1 MTPKT
6 PAAGL
11 ALAAAYAHESLDATL
26 MTRAAAPIESH
37 VLGLFERAVANV
49 PAYRA
54 FLAAQGVDPSGVKS
68 LADYA
73 RVPVVTKDNYV
84 RVYPLAERCRG
95 GRLDAVETLALSSG
109 STGEATIWPRDL
121 RDEVEVTRRFE
132 HVFRH
137 GFRAAERR
145 TLAVVAFP
153 LGTWVGGMY
162 TAACGRLLAAKGYP
176 LTVVTPGNNV
186 PEILRIVALLGG
198 MFEQVVLLGY
208 PPFMKG
214 VIDEGLARGID
225 WAALRPKLV
234 LAGEVFTEEWRSWV
248 AEQAG
253 MADPVGDIAALY
265 GTADAGVLGN
275 ETRLSV
281 AIRRYLAAHP
291 DAAEALFGE
300 RRLPTLVQVDPHA
313 RFFETLEMLETFETS
328 GTNARGSGPGVDRTL
343 LFSADGVAPL
353 VRYHISDRGGVIPY
367 DAMIRALV
375 ARGFDPSADPSVALA
390 PVVPLP
396 FVYVFGRS
404 HHAVS
409 FYGAN
414 VFPEMVSVG
423 LAEAPLRASL
433 TGKFVMQVE
442 EDAGR
447 DARFVVVVELARGV
461 ETSAALARDVGASIA
476 QGLLRLN
483 SEYAAYV
490 PAPRQTPSIELR
502 AAGDPDYFP
511 PGIKHRW
518 SRSRA

>member
-1 MTPKT
+1 MTYKL
-6 PAAGL
+6 AAEGFALAQAYALESLETTLLARATAPVDADVL
-11 ALAAAYAHESLDATL
+11 ALFD
-26 MTRAAAPIESH
+26 
-37 VLGLFERAVANV
+37 RAVSSV

-54 FLAAQGVDPSGVKS
+54 FLAAQGVDPAAIRT
-68 LADYA
+68 LADYT
-73 RVPVVTKDNYV
+73 RLPLVTKDNYV

-95 GRLDAVETLALSSG
+95 GRLDDVETLALSSG
-109 STGEATIWPRDL
+109 STGEATVWPRDL
-121 RDEVEVTRRFE
+121 QAEIEVTRRFE

-162 TAACGRLLAAKGYP
+162 TAACCRMLAAKGYP
-176 LTVVTPGNNV
+176 LTVGTPGNNV
-186 PEILRIVALLGG
+186 PEILRIVSLLGG
-198 MFEQVVLLGY
+198 AFEQVVLLGY
-208 PPFMKG
+208 PPFLKG
-214 VIDEGLARGID
+214 VIDEGVARGID

-234 LAGEVFTEEWRSWV
+234 LAGEVFTEEWRTWV

-253 MADPVGDIAALY
+253 IADPVGDIAALY

-275 ETRLSV
+275 ETRVSV
-281 AIRRYLAAHP
+281 AIRRYLAAQP
-291 DAAEALFGE
+291 DAAESLFGE
-300 RRLPTLVQVDPHA
+300 RRLPTLVQYDPHS
-313 RFFETLEMLETFETS
+313 RFFEATE
-328 GTNARGSGPGVDRTL
+328 GTL

-353 VRYHISDRGGVIPY
+353 VRYHISDRGGVVPF
-367 DAMIRALV
+367 DAMIAALA
-375 ARGFDPSADPSVALA
+375 ARGFDPRIDPSVALA
-390 PVVPLP
+390 PVVALP

-414 VFPEMVSVG
+414 VFPEMISVG
-423 LAEAPLRASL
+423 LADPSVRAGL

-447 DARFVVVVELARGV
+447 DARFLIVIELARGM
-461 ETSAALARDVGASIA
+461 EGSAALANRVGASIV

-483 SEYAAYV
+483 SEYRAYV
-490 PAPRQTPSIELR
+490 PSSRQQPSIELR
-502 AAGDPDYFP
+502 PLHDADYFP

-518 SRSRA
+518 TRTR